1 MVYKVYNILYIET
14 NTYTSKYN
22 IWTLVSKKNG
32 THGWSPSCEHHYVLV
47 VLTSNL
53 SVGCGGCD
61 NTREPPF
68 LILKKEKK
76 NPNITLV

>member
-1 MVYKVYNILYIET
+1 MVYKVHNILYIET

-22 IWTLVSKKNG
+22 IWTLVSKKHDA
-32 THGWSPSCEHHYVLV
+32 HGWSPSCGHHYVLV
-47 VLTSNL
+47 VLTSNV
-53 SVGCGGCD
+53 SVGVVGCD
-61 NTREPPF
+61 NTREPSF